1 MSILAWKS
9 IASRALLAAFLLP
22 ATTAALPEADT
33 RPERLILYIN
43 EDNERVRQAI
53 GKLQA
58 FFGEMGI
65 SARHRVRLQHVVVN
79 ISNLTNADA
88 AKVRESLA
96 THPAA
101 IIAPNGECA
110 QLAKALAASVP
121 IIFASYQDPIA
132 LGLIKS
138 LARPGENITG
148 FTLFVPIDQKRL
160 ELLLQLS
167 PKAKRVGI
175 LADRYGR
182 RDVGLTDFL
191 DQPKAVH
198 GFQTEMFVAETVA
211 DLEGI
216 LATPRAKRIDAWYV
230 PYTVLPFEEPEAVV
244 RLFNSV
250 RKPVIFSHTHF
261 VERGGLLS
269 YQPAMTIDEGLRLW
283 ATMVGLI
290 LDGVAPGEIPIE
302 RPKSFELAINVDT
315 ARRIGV
321 AIPVPFLKRA
331 DRVITATPMKPV
343 ASR

>member
-9 IASRALLAAFLLP
+9 FVSRALLAASLLP
-22 ATTAALPEADT
+22 AAAALPEADN

-58 FFGEMGI
+58 YFREMGI
-65 SARHRVRLQHVVVN
+65 AARHRIRLQHIVVN
-79 ISNLTNADA
+79 VSSLTSADTV
-88 AKVRESLA
+88 KIRESLA
-96 THPAA
+96 AHPAV
-101 IIAPNGECA
+101 IIAPNGESA
-110 QLAKALAASVP
+110 ERAKAATASVP
-121 IIFASYQDPIA
+121 ILFASYQDPIA

-138 LARPGENITG
+138 FARPGENITG

-175 LADRYGR
+175 LVDRYGR
-182 RDVGLTDFL
+182 RDAGLTDFL
-191 DQPKAVH
+191 DRPQAVH

-211 DLEGI
+211 DLEGV
-216 LATPRAKRIDAWYV
+216 LSTPRAKRIDAWYV
-230 PYTVLPFEEPEAVV
+230 PYTVLPFEEPDAVV

-302 RPKSFELAINVDT
+302 RPKSFELAVNVDT

-321 AIPVPFLKRA
+321 AIPVSFLKRA
-331 DRVITATPMKPV
+331 DRVITGTPMKPV